1 MLIVGECAVQTRARI
16 AKVLRFAVVLQW
28 DEEGHGWAVSVPAI
42 EGCFTQGDT
51 LDEALRMAEDA
62 IRLNLEDMAARGE
75 PLPRPDAVR
84 VETVSVP
91 APAK

>member
-1 MLIVGECAVQTRARI
+1 MQARART
-16 AKVLRFAVVLQW
+16 AKVLRFAVVLEW
-28 DEEGHGWAVSVPAI
+28 DEEGRAWNVTVPGI
-42 EGCFTQGDT
+42 DGCFTFGET
-51 LDEALRMAEDA
+51 VEEALRMAQDA

-91 APAK
+91 APAR

>member
-1 MLIVGECAVQTRARI
+1 MATATRT
-16 AKVLRFAVVLQW
+16 AKVLRFAVVLEW
-28 DEEGHGWAVSVPAI
+28 DEAGHGWAVSVPAI

-62 IRLNLEDMAARGE
+62 IRLNLEDMVARGE
-75 PLPRPDAVR
+75 PLPRPGAVR

-91 APAK
+91 APK